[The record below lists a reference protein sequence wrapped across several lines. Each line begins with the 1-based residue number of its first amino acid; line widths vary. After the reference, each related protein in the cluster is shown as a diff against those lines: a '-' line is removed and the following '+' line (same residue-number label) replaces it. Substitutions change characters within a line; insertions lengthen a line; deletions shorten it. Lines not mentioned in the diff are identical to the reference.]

1 MGRSAHWN
9 LQTSGVASVPL
20 GSARRTTPPSGGPP
34 SFRAA
39 ASLRIIASSVLL
51 MAATLGYVLLGLAA
65 ATFALAVILLAL
77 YHRRVSAVK
86 AAPSAAPE
94 PLPEPP
100 TKTSGGDGLDAVAS
114 LSASLSQADRPDAIA
129 RVLVHEVL
137 SLLGFDFAALVAISD
152 DGKEA
157 RGLYA
162 RGDGRDADW
171 WSSLTLELE
180 NEPSAIASTVFE
192 AAPLT
197 IYDVVA
203 SPRVNRRIAER
214 VGAKSAAFIP
224 LISGGRV
231 IGVLVAAT
239 TRERRSL
246 PADQLALL
254 EAFAAESALALE
266 RTRSSVELEEALGR
280 ERLVAAIGRKV
291 RSEHDIDA
299 VLRVAVEE
307 TGRALDL
314 ARCFIRLP
322 VAGEVAP
329 IRAEWDAPGATPIGD
344 AAPRLPVT
352 NLALRERRT
361 VAVADVADAR
371 ELADPA
377 LGGLQAL
384 DHLGAR
390 AVLAVPIIVFDRVI
404 GVLGLHRA
412 EPSAWSAAETSLA
425 EAVAREVGLAL
436 HTAQL
441 LEENKTRLDRQA
453 ALVQAAQVMT
463 SELRVETVL
472 QRLVVEVTKLLD
484 ASAADCYLLD
494 ARRNVLRCAAV
505 YGLPAELIEFEFPA
519 ERALAGEAIQRGQGI
534 VSRGYDAGE
543 VPHSAYEGF
552 AAAMVAPMTWWGEVR
567 GVIGVGTRDAT
578 RSFTPE
584 DLEVLEAFASLG
596 SVALRNV
603 VSIEQSARQVR
614 IQRGFFRIASVLA
627 EPLSLAE
634 TLDAVAQAASEALG
648 GSFAAVL
655 MPEPHDLRLAG
666 SHELPDGLADF
677 LTKSLHGSRALLD
690 AASRRR
696 VLAAPHV
703 ESDERFDDDW
713 HELAREA
720 GFASLLAVPVE
731 APRRDQ
737 PGLGLVFFAEEQS
750 FTDDEI
756 ELANNL
762 AGAARGALERAELY
776 EAERKS
782 RAIAQQLARSGSLLA
797 SALDPE
803 AILEEIVEQ
812 ASELVGAES
821 AAVSL
826 VDGDDLVV
834 SAAHGPAAE
843 AALGSRASALG
854 ELAGEVVQGRGPVA
868 RGDVDRLLATSD
880 PILEAGHRAYLGA
893 PLLGSEGVVHG
904 VLAVYGREPRSWREE
919 EVEAIAALAGN
930 ASVFLSNAELY
941 QRVVLER
948 ERSVAILGNVADGIV
963 AVDRDGHVVLWNAA
977 AEEITGVAASEAHGR
992 APSDVLQRSLDGG
1005 ETSEEGRG
1013 LIRIPRGGEEV
1024 WLSVSEAVMR
1034 DPAGGIAGRIYAF
1047 RDVSAD
1053 RLVEQLKSGFVS
1065 TVSHELRAPLT
1076 SIYGFAET
1084 LLRDD
1089 VAFGAEERQTFLG
1102 YIATEAQR
1110 LTGIV
1115 DALLSVARL
1124 EAGDLQVQL
1133 APTDLRD
1140 VVTDVVSTAQRE
1152 VMNGRR
1158 FVVDVPEEPLDA
1170 STDREKVRQILAN
1183 LVDNA
1188 VKFSPHGGTVTIAA
1202 RKTEDGVE
1210 VRVADE
1216 GAGVPAGEQ
1225 ERIFRKFYRAEEA
1238 SYSGGTGL
1246 GLFIARGLASA
1257 MGGRLWIAEAER
1269 GASFV
1274 FELPV
1279 AGPPT
1284 GDTAIQAITR

>member
-1 MGRSAHWN
+1 
-9 LQTSGVASVPL
+9 
-20 GSARRTTPPSGGPP
+20 
-34 SFRAA
+34 
-39 ASLRIIASSVLL
+39 VLL
-51 MAATLGYVLLGLAA
+51 TAATLGYVLLGLAA
-65 ATFALAVILLAL
+65 AIFALAVILLAL
-77 YHRRVSAVK
+77 YHRRVSAVNVAPPAATEPSPATPAK
-86 AAPSAAPE
+86 A
-94 PLPEPP
+94 
-100 TKTSGGDGLDAVAS
+100 SGGDGLDAVAS
-114 LSASLSQADRPDAIA
+114 LSASLSEADRPESIA
-129 RVLVHEVL
+129 RVLVAEVV
-137 SLLGFDFAALVAISD
+137 SLLGVEFAGLAVISD

-162 RGDGRDADW
+162 QGDGDDTDW

-203 SPRVNRRIAER
+203 SPRVNRPIAER

-239 TRERRSL
+239 TRERRSF
-246 PADQLALL
+246 PADEMALL
-254 EAFAAESALALE
+254 EALAAESALALE

-307 TGRALDL
+307 TGKALEL

-322 VAGEVAP
+322 VAGGVAP
-329 IRAEWDAPGATPIGD
+329 IRAEWDAPGATPVGD
-344 AAPRLPVT
+344 AAPKLPVT
-352 NLALRERRT
+352 NLALREGRT

-371 ELADPA
+371 ELSDPA
-377 LGGLQAL
+377 LGGVQTLEE
-384 DHLGAR
+384 LGAR
-390 AVLAVPIIVFDRVI
+390 AVLAVPVLVFDRVI
-404 GVLGLHRA
+404 GVLGLHRT

-441 LEENKTRLDRQA
+441 LEENQTRLDRQA

-484 ASAADCYLLD
+484 ASSADCYLLD
-494 ARRNVLRCAAV
+494 ATRNVLRCAAV

-534 VSRGYDAGE
+534 VSSGYDAVE
-543 VPHSAYEGF
+543 VPHPAYEGF

-578 RSFTPE
+578 RAFTPE

-603 VSIEQSARQVR
+603 ASIEQSARQVR

-655 MPEPHDLRLAG
+655 MPEPDDLRLAG
-666 SHELPDGLADF
+666 SHEPPDPLADF
-677 LTKSLHGSRALLD
+677 LTKGLRGSTALLD

-782 RAIAQQLARSGSLLA
+782 RAIAQQLARTGSLLA
-797 SALDPE
+797 SELDPE
-803 AILEEIVEQ
+803 AILEEIVQQ
-812 ASELVGAES
+812 APELVGAES
-821 AAVSL
+821 AAVRL
-826 VDGDDLVV
+826 VEGDDLVV

-854 ELAGEVVQGRGPVA
+854 ELAGEVVQARGPVA
-868 RGDVDRLLATSD
+868 RGDVDRLLAASD
-880 PILEAGHRAYLGA
+880 PILEAGHRAFLGA
-893 PLLGSEGVVHG
+893 PLLGAEGAVHG
-904 VLAVYGREPRSWREE
+904 VLAVYAQEPRSWREE
-919 EVEAIAALAGN
+919 EIEAIAALAGN

-963 AVDRDGHVVLWNAA
+963 ALDRDGHVVLWNTA
-977 AEEITGVAASEAHGR
+977 AEEITGVAASEALGR
-992 APSDVLQRSLDGG
+992 APSDVLQRSLEAD
-1005 ETSEEGRG
+1005 ETFEEGRG
-1013 LIRIPRGGEEV
+1013 LIQIPRGGEEV

-1034 DPAGGIAGRIYAF
+1034 DPAGAVAGRIYAF

-1084 LLRDD
+1084 LLRED
-1089 VAFGAEERQTFLG
+1089 VAFGDEERQTFLG

-1133 APTDLRD
+1133 TPTDLRD

-1152 VMNGRR
+1152 VLNGRR
-1158 FVVDVPEEPLDA
+1158 FVIDVPEEPLDA
-1170 STDREKVRQILAN
+1170 STDRDKVRQILAN

-1188 VKFSPHGGTVTIAA
+1188 VKFSPHGGTVTVAA
-1202 RKTEDGVE
+1202 CKTEDGVQ

-1216 GAGVPAGEQ
+1216 GAGVPAAEQ
-1225 ERIFRKFYRAEEA
+1225 ERIFRKFYRADEG

-1257 MGGRLWIAEAER
+1257 MGGRLWIDAEAEH

-1279 AGPPT
+1279 ARPAT
-1284 GDTAIQAITR
+1284 GDTAIQAGTR